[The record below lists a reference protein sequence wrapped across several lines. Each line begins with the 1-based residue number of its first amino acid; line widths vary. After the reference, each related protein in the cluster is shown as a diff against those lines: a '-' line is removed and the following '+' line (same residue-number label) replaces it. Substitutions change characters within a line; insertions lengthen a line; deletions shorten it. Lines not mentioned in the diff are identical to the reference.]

1 MRFFQIFN
9 PLWAEAAAQG
19 QSFVQVFNANG
30 QKFRNMGDSHTHI
43 YMYNTVLQKLG
54 EKVQKFYCIISRQK
68 DILQT
73 QKLIDFYF

>member
-1 MRFFQIFN
+1 MTSIFDPVNCLILKNINMNTNECVFFQIFN

-43 YMYNTVLQKLG
+43 Y
-54 EKVQKFYCIISRQK
+54 I
-68 DILQT
+68 T
-73 QKLIDFYF
+73 QCSKN

>member
-30 QKFRNMGDSHTHI
+30 QKFRNMGGQSQ
-43 YMYNTVLQKLG
+43 MTVFQKLG
-54 EKVQKFYCIISRQK
+54 
-68 DILQT
+68 
-73 QKLIDFYF
+73 

>member
-43 YMYNTVLQKLG
+43 YNTVFQKLG
-54 EKVQKFYCIISRQK
+54 GKMQKYCIISRQK
-68 DILQT
+68 DILQN
-73 QKLIDFYF
+73 QKLIDF

>member
-30 QKFRNMGDSHTHI
+30 QKFRNMGDSHTHTHTHI
-43 YMYNTVLQKLG
+43 YIYNTVFQKLG
-54 EKVQKFYCIISRQK
+54 EYFTNSK
-68 DILQT
+68 T
-73 QKLIDFYF
+73 QRFLVFTFN